1 MDTPTTAL
9 SRVEVVLQAADE
21 YMYVHQIA
29 RAAEIDEK
37 ETKKVL
43 STLFSMGQIDQIP
56 SVNRWGPRYA
66 WLAAKP
72 VAVEPP
78 AIPDEDLAA
87 GVQEAITGDDS
98 GDAPPQIPSDDDLD
112 AMFGADLP
120 RLSGNIHEDLLKAI
134 EDTGLRIPADT
145 PSAFREL
152 VESQIVTVQPARYAV
167 AVPRRP
173 LRIVKTRARAEEL
186 ALAAVRRGAKGAEV
200 FALTV
205 VGRARFLRTMPETFS
220 TMKAFGLMACNAR
233 ANSRYR

>member
-1 MDTPTTAL
+1 MDMPLDTPLA
-9 SRVEVVLQAADE
+9 RVEQLLQGSEMGLTIQRITQEAG
-21 YMYVHQIA
+21 VT
-29 RAAEIDEK
+29 EK
-37 ETKKVL
+37 EAKASIKAL
-43 STLFSMGQIDQIP
+43 HSMGQIEMIP
-56 SVNRWGPRYA
+56 TPGRWGPRYA

-72 VAVEPP
+72 AVSEPP

-87 GVQEAITGDDS
+87 GVQEAITGHDS
-98 GDAPPQIPSDDDLD
+98 GEALPQIPSDDDLD

-173 LRIVKTRARAEEL
+173 LRIVKTRARAEAL

-200 FALTV
+200 FALTP
-205 VGRARFLRTMPETFS
+205 VGRARRDATFE
-220 TMKAFGLMACNAR
+220 AR
-233 ANSRYR
+233 